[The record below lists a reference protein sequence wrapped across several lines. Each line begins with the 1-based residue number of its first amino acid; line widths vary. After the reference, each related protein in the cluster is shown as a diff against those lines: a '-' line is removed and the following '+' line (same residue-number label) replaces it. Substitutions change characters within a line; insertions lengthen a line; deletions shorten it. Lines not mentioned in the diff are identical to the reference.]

1 VSRKRIG
8 AEDALDR
15 LKALGTEK
23 GRLGMARYGIATE
36 RAFGVSMPNI
46 RSVAREMVRD
56 HAVAEALWQSEVHE
70 ARILAGFVDRP
81 EWVTSEQM
89 DRWTAQFDSW
99 DVCDQICGNLWD
111 RTPFRDE
118 KIFRWS
124 GDEHEFV
131 RRAAF
136 ATIAWHAVHGKSA
149 QTSDFL
155 AYFPLVRDARADNR
169 NFVRKAVSWA
179 LRQIGK
185 RSAELHPFALA
196 LANELANSPEKAAR
210 WIGKDVI
217 RELDTEKMRE
227 RLGIGQGG

>member
-1 VSRKRIG
+1 VSRQRIG

-23 GRLGMARYGIATE
+23 GRLGMARYGIATD

-46 RSVAREMVRD
+46 RSVAREMARD
-56 HAVAEALWQSEVHE
+56 HAVAEALWESGVHE
-70 ARILAGFVDRP
+70 AHILAGFVDRP
-81 EWVTSEQM
+81 DWVTPQQM

-111 RTPFRDE
+111 RTPCRDE

-124 GDEHEFV
+124 SDEHEFI

-136 ATIAWHAVHGKSA
+136 ATIAWRSVHDKKA
-149 QTSDFL
+149 QDSEFL
-155 AYFPLVRDARADNR
+155 SCFPLIRDASTDNR

-185 RSAELHPFALA
+185 RSHELHPPALA
-196 LANELANSPEKAAR
+196 LARELANRPDKAAR

-217 RELDTEKMRE
+217 RELDTDKMRE
-227 RLGIGQGG
+227 RLGIG